1 MPDFAAPLQR
11 LIDEFRRLPGIGQK
25 SAQRLAFHVLR
36 APRDNAAALAA
47 ALIDVK
53 DNLGICAECNNI
65 SDAELCPYCRDP
77 HRDRAQICIV
87 EEPHNILPIET
98 TRSFSGLYHVLH
110 GAISPLRGIGPE
122 QLKIKG
128 LLDRIGN
135 NQIQEIILATNP
147 TVEGEATAVYL
158 SRLLKPLGMKVTRI
172 AMGIPV
178 GSDLEF
184 ADEVTMLKSLENRRE
199 MGVSPMSKEK
209 IPTRSE
215 LQTALAALRSEM

>member
-1 MPDFAAPLQR
+1 VPDFAAPLQR
-11 LIDEFRRLPGIGQK
+11 LIEEFRRLPGIGQK

-36 APRDNAAALAA
+36 APRDQAAALAA
-47 ALIDVK
+47 ALTDVK

-77 HRDRAQICIV
+77 HRDHSQICVV
-87 EEPHNILPIET
+87 EEPHNILPVET
-98 TRSFSGLYHVLH
+98 TRSFHGLYHVLH

-128 LLDRIGN
+128 LLDRIGKGEVK
-135 NQIQEIILATNP
+135 EIILATNP

-158 SRLLKPLGMKVTRI
+158 SRLLKPLGVRVTRI

-199 MGVSPMSKEK
+199 M
-209 IPTRSE
+209 
-215 LQTALAALRSEM
+215 

>member
-1 MPDFAAPLQR
+1 MPDFAEPLQR

-36 APRDNAAALAA
+36 SPRENAARLAVALT
-47 ALIDVK
+47 DVK
-53 DNLGICAECNNI
+53 DNLGVCAECNNI

-77 HRDRAQICIV
+77 HRDRTLLCVI

-98 TRSFSGLYHVLH
+98 TRTFEGLYHVLN

-128 LLDRIGN
+128 LLDRISNGD
-135 NQIQEIILATNP
+135 IKEIILATNP
-147 TVEGEATAVYL
+147 NVEGEATAVYL
-158 SRLLKPLGMKVTRI
+158 SRLLKPLGIKVTRI

-184 ADEVTMLKSLENRRE
+184 SDEVTISKSLENRRE
-199 MGVSPMSKEK
+199 M
-209 IPTRSE
+209 
-215 LQTALAALRSEM
+215 

>member
-36 APRDNAAALAA
+36 SPRDNAANLSA
-47 ALIDVK
+47 ALLEVK

-77 HRDRAQICIV
+77 HRDRTKICIID
-87 EEPHNILPIET
+87 EPHNILPIET
-98 TRSFSGLYHVLH
+98 TRTFEGLYHVL
-110 GAISPLRGIGPE
+110 GGSISPLRGIGPE
-122 QLKIKG
+122 QLRIKG
-128 LLDRIGN
+128 LLDRIAQGGVE
-135 NQIQEIILATNP
+135 EIILATSP

-158 SRLLKPLGMKVTRI
+158 SRLLKPLGVRVTRI

-184 ADEVTMLKSLENRRE
+184 SDEVTISKSLENRRE
-199 MGVSPMSKEK
+199 M
-209 IPTRSE
+209 
-215 LQTALAALRSEM
+215 